1 MDLRSGF
8 CAGYDNIKKERKM
21 EENVK
26 GKTKMVV
33 EYVIRD
39 KYGNIKE
46 QGVEDLN
53 EGGETE

>member
-1 MDLRSGF
+1 
-8 CAGYDNIKKERKM
+8 M

-26 GKTKMVV
+26 GKSRMVV

-46 QGVEDLN
+46 QGTEELN
-53 EGGETE
+53 TGGETE

>member
-1 MDLRSGF
+1 MEQ
-8 CAGYDNIKKERKM
+8 NIK
-21 EENVK
+21 
-26 GKTKMVV
+26 GKSRMVV

-53 EGGETE
+53 EGGERE